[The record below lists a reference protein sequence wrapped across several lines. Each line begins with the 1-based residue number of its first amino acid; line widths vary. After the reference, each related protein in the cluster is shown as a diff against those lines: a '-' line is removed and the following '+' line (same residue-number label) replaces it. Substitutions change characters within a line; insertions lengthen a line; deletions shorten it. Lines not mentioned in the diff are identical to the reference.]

1 MRVQSPVGT
10 FPVGV
15 RRVRFTLRGPAI
27 DASMGAWRSEVT
39 FDRTDLPVAAM
50 VLAAAALLV
59 AAGRATSGH
68 R

>member
-1 MRVQSPVGT
+1 
-10 FPVGV
+10 
-15 RRVRFTLRGPAI
+15 
-27 DASMGAWRSEVT
+27 MGAWRSEVT